1 MNLIGTQTP
10 GGEPLPNLD
19 DERFAA
25 ALVRHGGNATEAYLE
40 AFPETTAKRPNVWS
54 LACRLRGR
62 PDIRMRYNQLRAA
75 ALAAVGIDLASLVQ
89 DTYDI
94 AEADANEIIRAF
106 SGCCRHCHGIGHA
119 WQWRDVNEYV
129 AECDKIE
136 ADNTT
141 RREQAPQGVRTR
153 DKPLPIYPED
163 VGGGGFGF
171 DPHAKPNVACPQCMG
186 VGLRHVVLA
195 DTTDLSPQA
204 RKLYKGVKIKGDG
217 SLEVL
222 MHDQMQARDM
232 LHRMAGVYKDAPP
245 LPGGSADGGVPDDVA
260 IEDAGDVYMQL
271 VHGGAPA

>member
-1 MNLIGTQTP
+1 MNLIGTQQP
-10 GGEPLPNLD
+10 GGTPLDNLD

-25 ALVRHGGNATEAYLE
+25 ALVKHGGNATEAYLE
-40 AFPETTAKRPNVWS
+40 AFPGTTAKRPTVWAM
-54 LACRLRGR
+54 ACKLRGR
-62 PDIRMRYNQLRAA
+62 PDVRLRYNQLRAA
-75 ALAAVGIDLASLVQ
+75 ALQAVGIDLASLVQ

-106 SGCCRHCHGIGHA
+106 SGCCRHCHGIDHK
-119 WQWRDVNEYV
+119 WQWRDGDEYV

-136 ADNTT
+136 ADNQL

-153 DKPLPIYPED
+153 DKALPDCE
-163 VGGGGFGF
+163 GGFGF
-171 DPHAKPNVACPQCMG
+171 DPHAKPNAACPQCMG

-195 DTTDLSPQA
+195 DTTELSPAA

-245 LPGGSADGGVPDDVA
+245 LPGGSADGGVPDNVA